1 MESPAATPQPSTTY
15 QLGIIDYAICIGML
29 LVSMLIGLYYKMTG
43 GRQRTTAEYLL
54 ADKSMGILPV
64 SFSLMASFMSAI
76 TLLGV
81 SAEIYTYGTQFIVIN
96 LAYIIGTPICAYVFL
111 PVFYG
116 LKFTSIYQ
124 YLELRF
130 NRSVRIV
137 ASSIFLVQM
146 IFYMSI
152 VLYAPALALSAV
164 TGTSKWTSIIS
175 VGAAC
180 TVYCTIGGMKA
191 VLWTDVFQSVLMFS
205 AMLIIIVKG
214 TIDVGGVAQV
224 YERAVNGSRVEFDN
238 FDLDPTARHTV
249 WSLTLGGLFIYVSL
263 YGVNQTQIQ
272 RLMTVKTLKKS
283 QIALFISW
291 ILTSL
296 LSFLTA
302 SCGLVIYANFW
313 REDPLKCGR
322 ISKPDQLLPYYTV
335 SKLSEY
341 PGVPGLVVAGIFSG
355 SLSTVS
361 SFVNSLSAVTLEDYL
376 KPVLKKSNGFKRNEI
391 IITKVLA
398 FGYGCLCIALT
409 YVVDKMDGLLQAS
422 LTLFGVVGGP
432 LLMLFTVGVAFRST
446 NSTGAMT
453 GFLVSLLF
461 GMWLGF
467 GGLLYGRRHPPLQL
481 SDELCRVN
489 GTTTDSP
496 LIPYFKPTHRE
507 FTPSSSIFFNLSYLW
522 YAGLSWLLGVTVSL
536 LVSHLVSYL
545 SRKQE
550 EVNSEEI
557 TNNGELGLANNGG
570 QVRRKARKKVV
581 DQSLLMPLLQLS
593 SSSSSSRPNSSEMVQ
608 LNVNDN
614 SNSSLPEKSE
624 SHELGGELSTNHI

>member
-1 MESPAATPQPSTTY
+1 
-15 QLGIIDYAICIGML
+15 
-29 LVSMLIGLYYKMTG
+29 
-43 GRQRTTAEYLL
+43 
-54 ADKSMGILPV
+54 
-64 SFSLMASFMSAI
+64 
-76 TLLGV
+76 
-81 SAEIYTYGTQFIVIN
+81 
-96 LAYIIGTPICAYVFL
+96 
-111 PVFYG
+111 
-116 LKFTSIYQ
+116 
-124 YLELRF
+124 
-130 NRSVRIV
+130 
-137 ASSIFLVQM
+137 
-146 IFYMSI
+146 
-152 VLYAPALALSAV
+152 
-164 TGTSKWTSIIS
+164 
-175 VGAAC
+175 
-180 TVYCTIGGMKA
+180 
-191 VLWTDVFQSVLMFS
+191 
-205 AMLIIIVKG
+205 G

-296 LSFLTA
+296 LSFLTASCGLVIYANFWREDPLKCGRISKPDQLLPYYTVSKLSEYPGVPGLVVAGIFSGSLSTVSSFVNSLSAVTSFLTA

-453 GFLVSLLF
+453 GFL
-461 GMWLGF
+461 
-467 GGLLYGRRHPPLQL
+467 
-481 SDELCRVN
+481 
-489 GTTTDSP
+489 
-496 LIPYFKPTHRE
+496 
-507 FTPSSSIFFNLSYLW
+507 
-522 YAGLSWLLGVTVSL
+522 
-536 LVSHLVSYL
+536 
-545 SRKQE
+545 
-550 EVNSEEI
+550 
-557 TNNGELGLANNGG
+557 
-570 QVRRKARKKVV
+570 
-581 DQSLLMPLLQLS
+581 
-593 SSSSSSRPNSSEMVQ
+593 
-608 LNVNDN
+608 
-614 SNSSLPEKSE
+614 
-624 SHELGGELSTNHI
+624 